1 MDAEFPSNWEV
12 DPLSKIAS
20 SFIGGGTPSTKHPE
34 YWGGDIHWTTSKC
47 MNSFYLSSGEKTIT
61 KKGLDES
68 STHLIPKG
76 NLIFGT
82 RVGVGK
88 IAINK
93 IDMAISQDLT
103 GVIIDKE
110 MYSPEFIAFQ
120 TMHPRIQ
127 SYFENRT
134 RGTTI
139 KGIPRSDLEQI
150 KYYIP
155 PLPEQKMIASALYKA
170 WVLREKVKAAID
182 ALKEIKI
189 SMLSTLFSY
198 GPVPFKLINT
208 ISMRETEVG
217 GVRDDWSIVALG
229 NYSKMDYGT
238 SKKCN
243 PGLNGV
249 PVLRI
254 PNIVRGSLH
263 SVDLSSL
270 DPMLVERNKYL
281 EDGDL
286 LFVRTNATRE
296 NIGKTMVYE
305 KQFEKASF
313 ASYLIRVKVDKSEF
327 NPTYVHFFSQTE
339 QGIAQLS
346 GRASNAAD
354 GKFNINTQTLR
365 TILLPKPSI
374 DVQNQIVIILES
386 IENRIAI
393 EQQYLSSLED
403 LFSSLL
409 DSLILGKV
417 RVHDLEA

>member
-1 MDAEFPSNWEV
+1 
-12 DPLSKIAS
+12 
-20 SFIGGGTPSTKHPE
+20 
-34 YWGGDIHWTTSKC
+34 
-47 MNSFYLSSGEKTIT
+47 
-61 KKGLDES
+61 
-68 STHLIPKG
+68 
-76 NLIFGT
+76 
-82 RVGVGK
+82 
-88 IAINK
+88 
-93 IDMAISQDLT
+93 
-103 GVIIDKE
+103 
-110 MYSPEFIAFQ
+110 
-120 TMHPRIQ
+120 
-127 SYFENRT
+127 
-134 RGTTI
+134 
-139 KGIPRSDLEQI
+139 
-150 KYYIP
+150 
-155 PLPEQKMIASALYKA
+155 
-170 WVLREKVKAAID
+170 
-182 ALKEIKI
+182 
-189 SMLSTLFSY
+189 
-198 GPVPFKLINT
+198 
-208 ISMRETEVG
+208 MRETEVG
-217 GVRDDWSIVALG
+217 RVRDDWSIVALG